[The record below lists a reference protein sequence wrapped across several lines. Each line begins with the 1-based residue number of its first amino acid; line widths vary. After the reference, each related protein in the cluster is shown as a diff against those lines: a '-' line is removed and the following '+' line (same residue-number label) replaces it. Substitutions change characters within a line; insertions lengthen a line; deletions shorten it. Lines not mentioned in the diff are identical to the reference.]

1 MRVMRTLR
9 VGFLSAALALSMLA
23 TTLQT
28 SAQATTM
35 REQSLAQLGKSAE
48 RIVIGRV
55 LKVQTRIVKAKGLSV
70 QTDVEVEVERLVR
83 GAALPERFTLNQLG
97 GTAGEGKGRYTQ
109 TIVGYPEWRE
119 GERVVL
125 FLERTDTGRLVT
137 SGLAMGKYVL
147 TTDADGVEMAQRSA
161 QGLHR
166 LGRKYP
172 PQRTLLGAPSS
183 DEHLPL
189 SQLLELA
196 SGQRPSPVL
205 RQTFSSSKTP
215 TPPATIR
222 RLGAK

>member
-109 TIVGYPEWRE
+109 TIVEWRE